1 MTKHLKYLL
10 SGILILTVATIHA
23 QSGSNGSTDT
33 TMHHR
38 NPGMHRWGNRNG
50 GPGGDSL
57 AKRDGLRHNRP
68 GSFDGQRD
76 GYARRGNWGRGEG
89 HGRNWGHGRG
99 GFGHGGFGGEHI
111 RYTPE
116 QRKQVMAINKDYHQ
130 KSGDLYKQD
139 NLTLKQYKAGL
150 VALQKEKKDKLAAL
164 LTPQQKTEI
173 AARRKEMDEN
183 RQVREVARLEK
194 LKLHLNLSD
203 DQVAKIKAGQENL
216 HSQIKAIHENDNLL
230 PQQKMEQMKTLMAK
244 RNDTYKSV
252 LTPDQYTQFEKM
264 SHRRAGKRGFLP
276 EAPGS
281 RAI

>member
-1 MTKHLKYLL
+1 MTKHSLLKYLL
-10 SGILILTVATIHA
+10 SGILILTVASLHA
-23 QSGSNGSTDT
+23 QSGGNAGSDT

-50 GPGGDSL
+50 GTGGDSL
-57 AKRDGLRHNRP
+57 AKHDGHGGYNGFRHNGAGRP
-68 GSFDGQRD
+68 GGFNGQRD
-76 GYARRGNWGRGEG
+76 GYAHR
-89 HGRNWGHGRG
+89 
-99 GFGHGGFGGEHI
+99 GFGGGMREHI

-116 QRKQVMAINKDYHQ
+116 QRQQVMAINKDYRQ
-130 KSGDLYKQD
+130 KSQDLYQQD
-139 NLTLKQYKAGL
+139 NLTLKQYKTGL
-150 VALQKEKKDKLAAL
+150 LALQKEKKDKLAAL

-173 AARRKEMDEN
+173 ATRRKEMDEN

-203 DQVAKIKAGQENL
+203 EQVAKIKAGQENL
-216 HSQIKAIHENDNLL
+216 HSQAKAIHENDNLL
-230 PQQKMEQMKTLMAK
+230 PQEKMEQLKTLMSK

-264 SHRRAGKRGFLP
+264 SHRRAGKRNFLP

>member
-1 MTKHLKYLL
+1 MTKHPLLKYLL
-10 SGILILTVATIHA
+10 LSILILTVASIHAQSTGNA
-23 QSGSNGSTDT
+23 QSGSNAGTDT

-38 NPGMHRWGNRNG
+38 NPGMHRWGNRT
-50 GPGGDSL
+50 GGDE
-57 AKRDGLRHNRP
+57 G
-68 GSFDGQRD
+68 
-76 GYARRGNWGRGEG
+76 RGDNWGR
-89 HGRNWGHGRG
+89 
-99 GFGHGGFGGEHI
+99 GEHI

-116 QRKQVMAINKDYHQ
+116 QRQQAMAINKDYHQ
-130 KSGDLYKQD
+130 KSEDLYKQD

-164 LTPQQKTEI
+164 LSPGQKTEI

-194 LKLHLNLSD
+194 LKLHLNLTD

-216 HSQIKAIHENDNLL
+216 HSQAKAIHENDNLL
-230 PQQKMEQMKTLMAK
+230 PQQKMEQLKTLMAK

-264 SHRRAGKRGFLP
+264 SHRRAGGPFR
-276 EAPGS
+276 GS

>member
-1 MTKHLKYLL
+1 MTKHSLLKYLL
-10 SGILILTVATIHA
+10 SGILILTVASLHA
-23 QSGSNGSTDT
+23 QSGGNAGSDT

-50 GPGGDSL
+50 GTGGDSL
-57 AKRDGLRHNRP
+57 AKHD
-68 GSFDGQRD
+68 
-76 GYARRGNWGRGEG
+76 
-89 HGRNWGHGRG
+89 
-99 GFGHGGFGGEHI
+99 GHGGYAHRGFGGGMREHI

-116 QRKQVMAINKDYHQ
+116 QRQQVMAINKDYRQ
-130 KSGDLYKQD
+130 KSQDLYQQD
-139 NLTLKQYKAGL
+139 NLTLKQYKTGL
-150 VALQKEKKDKLAAL
+150 LALQKEKKDKLAAL

-203 DQVAKIKAGQENL
+203 EQVAKIKAGQENL
-216 HSQIKAIHENDNLL
+216 HSQAKAIHENDNLL
-230 PQQKMEQMKTLMAK
+230 PQEKMEQLKTLMSK

-264 SHRRAGKRGFLP
+264 SHRRAGKRNFLP